1 MTLLSCSYST
11 LPNVLKPV
19 GAICVKPSAETKYL
33 HSFVTE
39 KISRF
44 LRVVSLC
51 TLKSAITCISLV

>member
-19 GAICVKPSAETKYL
+19 EAVCVKPGAETKYL

-39 KISRF
+39 NISRL
-44 LRVVSLC
+44 LRVVSLR
-51 TLKSAITCISLV
+51 TPKSAITCITV